1 MLTPEL
7 LWGLGL
13 LVLMGAIVWG
23 VTQHRRRNRAND
35 PVTEAA
41 TRAQYEHPDTY
52 QDEEQRYRDQIR
64 PS

>member
-13 LVLMGAIVWG
+13 LVLVGALVWG
-23 VTQHRRRNRAND
+23 IARHRRRNRAND
-35 PVTEAA
+35 AVTEAA
-41 TRAQYEHPDTY
+41 TRAEYDRPDTY
-52 QDEEQRYRDQIR
+52 QTEEARYRDRVR